1 MGAFCKVC
9 LINQPDQTRVDDEKR
24 DMLISLRPVS
34 VVFHTTC
41 HSVDTQTPTQQH
53 YHTTG
58 CTVQWCWYKAAF
70 TKASCKPSS
79 SSNSNIQQC
88 VGHKCHRPHTTLHFP
103 CLLQPHLGSCN
114 IHDTLGH
121 MLYHCC
127 CHVFP
132 AEFQLPEVVHN
143 CTSRGLQLIKSVW
156 LVAWLMIYITK
167 DNVSRPDTY
176 VLRQT
181 AAPSQFVH
189 SQTQS
194 ATIKQTA
201 NTAKIDQKFP
211 K

>member
-127 CHVFP
+127 GTLL
-132 AEFQLPEVVHN
+132 LPRLPSWVP
-143 CTSRGLQLIKSVW
+143 TPRGRS
-156 LVAWLMIYITK
+156 
-167 DNVSRPDTY
+167 
-176 VLRQT
+176 
-181 AAPSQFVH
+181 
-189 SQTQS
+189 
-194 ATIKQTA
+194 
-201 NTAKIDQKFP
+201 
-211 K
+211 